1 MDKQRSGRAPD
12 WSPAEDAL
20 VCKMWKAGVPVKGM
34 LKRLPLRTESAVRK
48 RKEKLR
54 DEAGLEP
61 RLTFGGAVPK
71 RLTSPRIWAVLNR
84 RPRTRAQIER
94 LAKVSKCSITAFI
107 KENRAD
113 IHVCGWTAPDD
124 HGRRAEIFAAGPGED
139 VARPP
144 RQSRAEIYQ
153 RWWQRL
159 KRERPDVAGH
169 RVARD
174 NHRKLMQS
182 GKLIR
187 RDPAAVALFGNAAPA
202 AREGNDC

>member
-1 MDKQRSGRAPD
+1 MDKQQAGRAPD

-20 VCKMWKAGVPVKGM
+20 VCKMWRAGVPVKGM
-34 LKRLPLRTESAVRK
+34 LKRLPLRTESAIRK
-48 RKEKLR
+48 RREKLAA
-54 DEAGLEP
+54 EAGLEL
-61 RLTFGGAVPK
+61 RLVFGGAAPK
-71 RLTSPRIWAVLNR
+71 RLTTPKIWKVLMR
-84 RPRTRAQIER
+84 RPCTRAQIER
-94 LAKVSKCSITAFI
+94 LAKACKCSVTAFI

-124 HGRRAEIFAAGPGED
+124 HGRRAEIFAAGAGAD
-139 VARPP
+139 VLRPP

-174 NHRKLMQS
+174 NHRRLMQS

-187 RDPAAVALFGNAAPA
+187 RDPAAIALFGDAGGAQS
-202 AREGNDC
+202 E